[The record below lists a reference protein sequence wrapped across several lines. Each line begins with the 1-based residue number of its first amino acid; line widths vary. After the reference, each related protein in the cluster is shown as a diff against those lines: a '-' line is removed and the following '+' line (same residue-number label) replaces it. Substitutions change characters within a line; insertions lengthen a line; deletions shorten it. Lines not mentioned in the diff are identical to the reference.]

1 MTTNCVGELAVLND
15 GSPAHET
22 LCQYLT
28 NLTSADADLTAADAT
43 TGGFLTTQWLL
54 IGAYLVFIMQAGFA
68 LLEAGSVRAKNTKN
82 ILIKN
87 LMDGC
92 LGAMVWWFLG
102 YHLAYGTED
111 TCTGGSDCDGF
122 VGNGKDV
129 FMNKAAS
136 MSPLGSSGGY
146 YAGWMFQWAFAAAAS
161 TIVSGA
167 VAERCQFKAYLA
179 YTAVLTGIIYPV
191 VVHWGWSAKG
201 WLSPWV
207 GVEPYLGANGMIDF
221 AGSGIVHMT
230 GGVAALVG
238 AIFLG
243 PRTGRFSPSGEV
255 IDMPGH
261 SSVLVALG
269 TFILWFGW
277 YGFNPVSTLA
287 FEYMETAARV
297 AVTTTLGA
305 AAGGISAL
313 TIHYSLTKHLDVGPM
328 CNGILAGLVS
338 VTGNCVVVEP
348 WAAAVIGAIGAAVYY
363 GFSALIK
370 KLKIDDPLDASA
382 VHGACGAWGV
392 IAAGLF
398 AKQKYVLNDYG
409 CEGGADDYGA
419 FYGGGGKQLGNQIA
433 GVLAIIAWVGATSA
447 ILFGSLKAAGVLRVP
462 VEEEEVGLDTSHHGG
477 SAYNF
482 EKELDSKA

>member
-1 MTTNCVGELAVLND
+1 
-15 GSPAHET
+15 
-22 LCQYLT
+22 
-28 NLTSADADLTAADAT
+28 
-43 TGGFLTTQWLL
+43 
-54 IGAYLVFIMQAGFA
+54 MQAGFA

-92 LGAMVWWFLG
+92 LGALVWYFIG
-102 YHLAYGTED
+102 YHLAYGTKD
-111 TCTGGSDCDGF
+111 SCKGGSDCNGF
-122 VGNGKDV
+122 VGNGADV
-129 FMNKAAS
+129 FMNKAAELA
-136 MSPLGSSGGY
+136 PLGNAGSGHY

-167 VAERCQFKAYLA
+167 VAERCKFGAYLA
-179 YTAVLTGIIYPV
+179 YTAALTGVIYPV
-191 VVHWGWSAKG
+191 VVNWGWSAHG
-201 WLSPWV
+201 WLSPWT
-207 GVEPYLGANGMIDF
+207 GTEPYLGANGMIDF

-243 PRTGRFSPSGEV
+243 PRTGRFSPSGEC

-305 AAGGISAL
+305 AAGGVTAL
-313 TIHYSLTKHLDVGPM
+313 SIHYGFTKSLDVGPM

-338 VTGNCVVVEP
+338 ITGNCVVIEP
-348 WAAAVIGAIGAAVYY
+348 WAAALIGAIGAAIYY
-363 GFSALIK
+363 GFSALLK
-370 KLKIDDPLDASA
+370 KLKIDDPLDASS

-409 CEGGADDYGA
+409 AEGGADDYGA
-419 FYGGGGKQLGNQIA
+419 LYGGGGKQLGNQIA
-433 GVLAIIAWVGATSA
+433 GVVAIIAWVGFTSSV
-447 ILFGSLKAAGVLRVP
+447 LFGVLKYAGMLRVP

-477 SAYNF
+477 NAYNF

>member
-1 MTTNCVGELAVLND
+1 MTDA
-15 GSPAHET
+15 
-22 LCQYLT
+22 
-28 NLTSADADLTAADAT
+28 ADADTNLSN
-43 TGGFLTTQWLL
+43 LTTLWLL
-54 IGAYLVFIMQAGFA
+54 LGAYMVFLMQAGFA

-92 LGAMVWWFLG
+92 LGALVWYFIG
-102 YHLAYGTED
+102 YHLAYGTKD
-111 TCTGGSDCDGF
+111 LCKGGSDCNGF
-122 VGNGKDV
+122 VGNGADV
-129 FMNKAAS
+129 FMNKAAELA
-136 MSPLGSSGGY
+136 PLGNAGSGHY

-167 VAERCQFKAYLA
+167 VAERCKFGAYLA
-179 YTAVLTGIIYPV
+179 YTAALTGVIYPV
-191 VVHWGWSAKG
+191 VVNWGWSAHG
-201 WLSPWV
+201 WLSPWT
-207 GVEPYLGANGMIDF
+207 GTEPYLGANGMIDF

-243 PRTGRFSPSGEV
+243 PRTGRFSPSGEC

-305 AAGGISAL
+305 AAGGVTAL
-313 TIHYSLTKHLDVGPM
+313 SIHYGFTKSLDVGPM

-338 VTGNCVVVEP
+338 ITGNCVVIEP
-348 WAAAVIGAIGAAVYY
+348 WAAALIGAIGAAIYY
-363 GFSALIK
+363 GFSALLR
-370 KLKIDDPLDASA
+370 KLKIDDPLDASS

-409 CEGGADDYGA
+409 AEGGADDYGA
-419 FYGGGGKQLGNQIA
+419 LYGGGGKQLGNQIA
-433 GVLAIIAWVGATSA
+433 GVLAIIAWVGFTSSV
-447 ILFGSLKAAGVLRVP
+447 LFGVLKYAGMLRVP

-477 SAYNF
+477 NAYNF

>member
-1 MTTNCVGELAVLND
+1 MCDILTYSFSTTPNRR
-15 GSPAHET
+15 
-22 LCQYLT
+22 
-28 NLTSADADLTAADAT
+28 
-43 TGGFLTTQWLL
+43 
-54 IGAYLVFIMQAGFA
+54 IIKQAGFA

-92 LGAMVWWFLG
+92 LGALVWYFIG
-102 YHLAYGTED
+102 YHLAYGTKD
-111 TCTGGSDCDGF
+111 SCTGGDDCNGF
-122 VGNGKDV
+122 VGNGADV
-129 FMNKAAS
+129 FMNKAAELA
-136 MSPLGSSGGY
+136 PLGNAGSGHY

-167 VAERCQFKAYLA
+167 VAERCKFGAYLA
-179 YTAVLTGIIYPV
+179 YTAALTGVIYPV
-191 VVHWGWSAKG
+191 VVNWGWSAHG
-201 WLSPWV
+201 WLSPWT
-207 GVEPYLGANGMIDF
+207 GTEPYLGANGMIDF

-243 PRTGRFSPSGEV
+243 PRTGRFSPSGEC

-305 AAGGISAL
+305 AAGGVTAL
-313 TIHYSLTKHLDVGPM
+313 SIHYSLTKSLDVGPM

-338 VTGNCVVVEP
+338 ITGNCVVIEP
-348 WAAAVIGAIGAAVYY
+348 WAAALIGAIGAAIYY
-363 GFSALIK
+363 GFSALLR
-370 KLKIDDPLDASA
+370 KLKIDDPLDASS

-409 CEGGADDYGA
+409 AEGGADDYGA
-419 FYGGGGKQLGNQIA
+419 LYGGGGKQLGNQIA
-433 GVLAIIAWVGATSA
+433 GVLAIIAWVGFTSSV
-447 ILFGSLKAAGVLRVP
+447 LFGVLKYAGMLRVP

-477 SAYNF
+477 NAYNF
-482 EKELDSKA
+482 DKELDSKA